1 MCFAYDARPPIPA
14 IAGAAV
20 QHEDLTLEAADG
32 ARLSAFAALA
42 EAPLGPA
49 VVVMP
54 DVRGLYRFY
63 EELALRFAERGYDAI
78 AIDYFG
84 RTAGLGKRGEDFDFW
99 PEVQATT
106 AAGVAADVRA
116 AADRLRAREGQAGR
130 AVFTVGFCFGGSASW
145 QQAAEG
151 HGLAGAIGFYGG
163 PTRKW
168 FEDSAPVIER
178 AGEFECP
185 VLALQ
190 AGDDQNITKEHC
202 DQFEAALREAGV
214 EHLVLSYHGS
224 PHSFFDR
231 TYEEH
236 RTASADAWERVL
248 AFIGQHS

>member
-1 MCFAYDARPPIPA
+1 MCFKFDSLPPIPA

-20 QHEDLTLEAADG
+20 QHEDLTLTASDG
-32 ARLSAFAALA
+32 NQLSAFSALA
-42 EAPLGPA
+42 DEPLGPA

-63 EELALRFAERGYDAI
+63 EELALRFAERGYDSV

-106 AAGVAADVRA
+106 AAGIAADVRA
-116 AADRLRAREGQAGR
+116 ASDQLRSREGQADR
-130 AVFTVGFCFGGSASW
+130 AVFTIGFCFGGSSSW

-151 HGLAGAIGFYGG
+151 HGLAGVIGFYGG

-168 FEDSAPVIER
+168 FEDSAPVIDR
-178 AGEFECP
+178 VGDFECP

-190 AGDDQNITKEHC
+190 AGGDENITKDHN
-202 DQFEAALREAGV
+202 DRFEAAMSEAGV

-231 TYEEH
+231 TAGEH
-236 RTASADAWERVL
+236 QTASADAWERVL
-248 AFIGQHS
+248 AFIANHS